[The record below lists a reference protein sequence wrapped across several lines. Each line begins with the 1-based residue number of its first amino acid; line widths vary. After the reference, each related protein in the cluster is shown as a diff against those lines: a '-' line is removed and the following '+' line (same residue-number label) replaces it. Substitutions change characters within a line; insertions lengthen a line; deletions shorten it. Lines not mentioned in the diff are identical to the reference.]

1 VRNWQ
6 ELSRTLA
13 AVAAPRKVECR
24 SLLRLEQ
31 EQEQEQGQRPAVAER
46 EGASAQSL
54 SMRHID
60 SAPQNKEKLWS
71 ALTPQ
76 SGALKRR
83 YQCNCR
89 QRSVRSYQLMTGA
102 VLVQLMKYGNNIWL
116 TFVHLEFLITQP

>member
-1 VRNWQ
+1 MLQEELQRVSAAK
-6 ELSRTLA
+6 ELSQALA
-13 AVAAPRKVECR
+13 TVAAPRKAECHAWF
-24 SLLRLEQ
+24 RLEQ
-31 EQEQEQGQRPAVAER
+31 EPEQEPGQEPGQSPRLVVEP
-46 EGASAQSL
+46 EGALASARSL

-89 QRSVRSYQLMTGA
+89 QRSVRSYQLMTGEG
-102 VLVQLMKYGNNIWL
+102 LLNR
-116 TFVHLEFLITQP
+116 